1 MATTP
6 NADSNRPHERY
17 DVSGAIELLEPGKP
31 LLLFD
36 GLFAT
41 DNGHL
46 ITSQYV
52 DIAPDKTSMRR
63 FRSTTLV
70 KAIEQRYALEFSPTI
85 QVSAPHRFRHSG
97 ESGIRDDQEGRA
109 TTESHP
115 SQSTRTYADQN
126 LEQQE
131 ALQRLLDNPDI
142 SVGETVTRD
151 RDADSRSLT
160 FGRSMWIYCTSIHP
174 APDERD
180 QWRTSLPDSY
190 DHESVIRQPIRFAY
204 ALASAFADQHGPQGE
219 AADCKHEMSGVA
231 IQSLHAAQTI
241 MHGPVWYT
249 DDVYGYLSARVEDD
263 PLYYFYPL
271 FLKDNQYR
279 HQLEYRFVLHCD
291 TPVDTPVEGETLL
304 LGTRPD
310 LLAALAPHG
319 ARSAVTFR
327 PFRGDDPGETPV
339 ETRVTHS
346 ANTVT
351 STRTRRD
358 RVESRWSLTD
368 RQRGNVLQEGTQ
380 VTEQEVVVTSRA
392 TGAAPDPD
400 ADQEPIPV
408 GRMRV
413 TRSTHRTRA
422 VDGTQYDT
430 STETRT
436 RVFTIGEQPEIHD
449 LFNVEGAGHP
459 AELLAAVAK
468 PFATIAQWPPA
479 VAALLEGLAA
489 KTVSLGPEAETAVM
503 SACWNAIWAVANL
516 CSEFGDIIESVDIED
531 STFVAIA
538 LRESDAGVRGKILV
552 GPRGTFA
559 YLLSPLG
566 RWRHGGTT
574 TRLILFPD
582 DLTRS
587 HFEQAGWSPLTTA
600 ESDHAE
606 D

>member
-1 MATTP
+1 MATNP
-6 NADSNRPHERY
+6 DDNSNRGHERY

-36 GLFAT
+36 GLFTT

-46 ITSQYV
+46 IMSQYV
-52 DIAPDKTSMRR
+52 DIAPDKTSMRP
-63 FRSTTLV
+63 FRPTTLV

-85 QVSAPHRFRHSG
+85 QISAPHRFRDAG
-97 ESGIRDDQEGRA
+97 ESGIQDDQEGRA
-109 TTESHP
+109 MVESP
-115 SQSTRTYADQN
+115 ASQSTRTYTDQN

-142 SVGETVTRD
+142 SVGETVIRD
-151 RDADSRSLT
+151 RDTDSSSLT
-160 FGRSMWIYCTSIHP
+160 FGRSMWIYCTSFHP
-174 APDERD
+174 APDLRD
-180 QWRTSLPDSY
+180 PWRASLPKSY
-190 DHESVIRQPIRFAY
+190 NHESVIRQPIRFAY
-204 ALASAFADQHGPQGE
+204 ALASAFADQHGPQGQP
-219 AADCKHEMSGVA
+219 ADCNHEMPGVA

-249 DDVYGYLSARVEDD
+249 DDVYGYLGARVVDD

-271 FLKDNQYR
+271 FVKDNEYR
-279 HQLEYRFVLHCD
+279 DQLEYRFVLHCNA
-291 TPVDTPVEGETLL
+291 PVDGETLL
-304 LGTRPD
+304 LETKSD
-310 LLAALAPHG
+310 LLASLAPHG
-319 ARSAVTFR
+319 ARSPVTFR

-339 ETRVTHS
+339 ETRATHS

-368 RQRGNVLQEGTQ
+368 RQPGNVLQEGTQ

-392 TGAAPDPD
+392 TGTAPHPD
-400 ADQEPIPV
+400 ADLEAIPA

-430 STETRT
+430 STEIRT
-436 RVFTIGEQPEIHD
+436 RVFTIGEQPEVQELFD
-449 LFNVEGAGHP
+449 LEAADHP

-468 PFATIAQWPPA
+468 PFATVAQWPPT
-479 VAALLEGLAA
+479 VAGLLEGLAA

-531 STFVAIA
+531 SRFVAIA
-538 LRESDAGVRGKILV
+538 LRESNAGVRGKILV

-559 YLLSPLG
+559 YLLSPVG
-566 RWRHGGTT
+566 VWRHGGTT
-574 TRLILFPD
+574 DRLILFPD

-587 HFEQAGWSPLTTA
+587 HFEQAGWSPLTAAATDRA
-600 ESDHAE
+600 D